1 MFPQPSLT
9 LGPFVYM
16 YIQFARLDC
25 NPSAHHQIRLQ
36 EKNPHHQ
43 HSKQRKPTCVCLHGA
58 GSSVCTVSA
67 SRHFYWLYSI
77 ACTTTSQPPHG
88 QGCPGLSRG
97 AGRDARKV
105 AGMGMWH
112 YKHFVLGYTSSYPW
126 STESCSGVLS
136 PGGTWAWW
144 RETSEG
150 PQKR

>member
-1 MFPQPSLT
+1 MFLVSSAFLD
-9 LGPFVYM
+9 LGPICLYVHPVCTAGLQPICPPSDQTPRKKPSPPAQQAKETHVCM
-16 YIQFARLDC
+16 SARCWIQ
-25 NPSAHHQIRLQ
+25 
-36 EKNPHHQ
+36 
-43 HSKQRKPTCVCLHGA
+43 CLHPD
-58 GSSVCTVSA
+58 T
-67 SRHFYWLYSI
+67 YWLHSI
-77 ACTTTSQPPHG
+77 ACTITSQPPHG

-126 STESCSGVLS
+126 STESYSGVLS